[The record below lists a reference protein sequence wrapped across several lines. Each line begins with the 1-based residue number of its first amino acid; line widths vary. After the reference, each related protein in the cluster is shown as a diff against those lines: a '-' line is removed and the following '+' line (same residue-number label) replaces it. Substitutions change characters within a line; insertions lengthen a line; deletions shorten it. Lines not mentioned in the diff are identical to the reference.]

1 MEPAPVSNPL
11 EPQTPLKRPLPGEQL
26 EGAHPPQPIFTEDS
40 AVTKAE
46 KVERSGQND
55 SEEPSAKRIKLEQ
68 PGQSSKEDTSATG
81 NGGVLKTD
89 SRDKVRGIAMIKAE

>member
-1 MEPAPVSNPL
+1 MESAPVSNPL
-11 EPQTPLKRPLPGEQL
+11 EPEIPVKRPLLGEQL
-26 EGAHPPQPIFTEDS
+26 EGVHQPQPIFAEDS

-46 KVERSGQND
+46 KVERSGHSG

-68 PGQSSKEDTSATG
+68 PDQSSKENTSATG
-81 NGGVLKTD
+81 NGGVFKTD